1 MSQIN
6 KEEETLKSKKHQ
18 QNVCMQN
25 SRKPGFLTGIQAKWE
40 SGKVVSALHDGFFAT
55 DFV

>member
-6 KEEETLKSKKHQ
+6 KEEETLKSKEHQ